1 MKREKIREL
10 TMQIIFQMDV
20 TGNFDYEKILMVS
33 ENEPVLKND
42 RVISFL
48 YIIREHIKDIDR
60 IIIEN
65 IDSWK
70 IDRLAKADLAI
81 LRTAVAEMFYMD
93 DIPEPVSINEAVEL
107 AKKYGDEKSAPF
119 VNAVLGKISRNRSAY
134 E

>member
-10 TMQIIFQMDV
+10 TMQVIFQMDV
-20 TGNFDYEKILMVS
+20 TGNFDYEKISMVS

>member
-10 TMQIIFQMDV
+10 TMQVVFQMDV
-20 TGNFDYEKILMVS
+20 TGDFNYEDVSVIS
-33 ENEPVLKND
+33 ENEPIMKNE

-48 YIIREHIKDIDR
+48 GIIRDHIKDIDR
-60 IIIEN
+60 IILEN

-81 LRTAVAEMFYMD
+81 LRVAVGEMFFCD
-93 DIPEPVSINEAVEL
+93 DIPESVSINEAVEL
-107 AKKYGDEKSAPF
+107 AKKYGDEKSSAF
-119 VNAVLGKISRNRSAY
+119 VNAVLGKISRNRSSY